1 MKRLSR
7 ASALLVAVAVVGGA
21 ALLARAKATGK
32 EKKE

>member
-7 ASALLVAVAVVGGA
+7 ASALLVAVGGA
-21 ALLARAKATGK
+21 ALLARAKAAGK